1 MEFKKIYLVLLL
13 GLSGP
18 ILLILSEFFSWF
30 SDYNLIELYALYTD
44 LQIENSFLYL
54 FPLIS
59 GIVCLIA
66 NVLFIYKVEFR
77 IKSIILSF
85 VGLGFQLL
93 FFIDHISQEIEFIS
107 NAGLGLYLGVF
118 GFLLIIINIINVL
131 STAENEEEVN

>member
-1 MEFKKIYLVLLL
+1 MELKKIYFVLIF

-30 SDYNLIELYALYTD
+30 SDYNLIELYVLYTD
-44 LQIENSFLYL
+44 LQIEYSFLFL

-59 GIVCLIA
+59 GIICLIA
-66 NVLFIYKVEFR
+66 NVLVIYKSEFR

-93 FFIDHISQEIEFIS
+93 FFIDHISQEIEYIYD
-107 NAGLGLYLGVF
+107 AGLGLYLGVF
-118 GFLLIIINIINVL
+118 GFLLIIINVINIL
-131 STAENEEEVN
+131 STVENQSGG

>member
-1 MEFKKIYLVLLL
+1 MELKKIYLALLL

-18 ILLILSEFFSWF
+18 ILLILSEFFFWF
-30 SDYNLIELYALYTD
+30 SDYNLIELYDLYTD
-44 LQIENSFLYL
+44 LQIENSFLFL

-59 GIVCLIA
+59 GIICLIA
-66 NVLFIYKVEFR
+66 NVLVIYNVEFR

-93 FFIDHISQEIEFIS
+93 FFIDHISQEIEFIFD
-107 NAGLGLYLGVF
+107 AGLGFYLGVF

-131 STAENEEEVN
+131 TTVENQSGG

>member
-1 MEFKKIYLVLLL
+1 MELKKIYFVLTL

-30 SDYNLIELYALYTD
+30 SDYNLIELYVLYTD
-44 LQIENSFLYL
+44 LQIENSFLFL

-66 NVLFIYKVEFR
+66 NVLVIYKVEFR

-93 FFIDHISQEIEFIS
+93 FFMGLEFSCIYRV
-107 NAGLGLYLGVF
+107 LT
-118 GFLLIIINIINVL
+118 NIIVL
-131 STAENEEEVN
+131 CIKN

>member
-1 MEFKKIYLVLLL
+1 MELKKINFVLIL

-30 SDYNLIELYALYTD
+30 SDYNLIELYVLYTD
-44 LQIENSFLYL
+44 LQIEYSFLFL

-59 GIVCLIA
+59 GIICLIA
-66 NVLFIYKVEFR
+66 NVLVIYKAEFR

-93 FFIDHISQEIEFIS
+93 FFIDHISQEIEFIYD
-107 NAGLGLYLGVF
+107 AGLGLYLGVF
-118 GFLLIIINIINVL
+118 GFILIIINIINVL
-131 STAENEEEVN
+131 STVEDQSGG

>member
-1 MEFKKIYLVLLL
+1 MELKNIYFVLIL

-18 ILLILSEFFSWF
+18 ILLILSEFFTWF
-30 SDYNLIELYALYTD
+30 SDYNLIELYVLYTD

-59 GIVCLIA
+59 GIICLIA
-66 NVLFIYKVEFR
+66 NVLVIYRLEFR

-93 FFIDHISQEIEFIS
+93 FFIDYISQEIEFIN

-131 STAENEEEVN
+131 STVEDDSGG

>member
-1 MEFKKIYLVLLL
+1 MELKNIYFVLIL

-18 ILLILSEFFSWF
+18 ILLILSEFFNWL
-30 SDYNLIELYALYTD
+30 SDYNLIELYVLYTD

-59 GIVCLIA
+59 GIICLIA
-66 NVLFIYKVEFR
+66 NLLVIFSLEFR

-93 FFIDHISQEIEFIS
+93 FFIDYISQEIEFIK

-118 GFLLIIINIINVL
+118 GFVLIIINIINVL
-131 STAENEEEVN
+131 STVENESGG

>member
-1 MEFKKIYLVLLL
+1 MELKKIYFASVL

-30 SDYNLIELYALYTD
+30 SDYNLIELYVLYTD
-44 LQIENSFLYL
+44 LQIENSFLFL

-66 NVLFIYKVEFR
+66 NVLVIYKVEYR
-77 IKSIILSF
+77 LKSIILSF

-93 FFIDHISQEIEFIS
+93 FFIDYISQYIS
-107 NAGLGLYLGVF
+107 SDVGLGFYLGVF
-118 GFLLIIINIINVL
+118 GFLLIIINVINVL
-131 STAENEEEVN
+131 TTTENQSGG

>member
-1 MEFKKIYLVLLL
+1 MELKKIYFVSIL

-30 SDYNLIELYALYTD
+30 SDYNLIELYVLYTD
-44 LQIENSFLYL
+44 LQIENSFLFL

-59 GIVCLIA
+59 GIICLIA
-66 NVLFIYKVEFR
+66 NVLVIYKAEFR

-93 FFIDHISQEIEFIS
+93 FFIDHISQEIEFIYY
-107 NAGLGLYLGVF
+107 AGLGLYLGVF
-118 GFLLIIINIINVL
+118 GFLLIVINVINVL
-131 STAENEEEVN
+131 YTVEN

>member
-1 MEFKKIYLVLLL
+1 MELKKIFLVLLL

-30 SDYNLIELYALYTD
+30 SDYNLIELYVLYTD
-44 LQIENSFLYL
+44 LQIEYSFLFL

-66 NVLFIYKVEFR
+66 NVLVIYKVEFR

-107 NAGLGLYLGVF
+107 NAGLGFYLGVF
-118 GFLLIIINIINVL
+118 GFLLIIINVINVL
-131 STAENEEEVN
+131 TTVENQSGG

>member
-1 MEFKKIYLVLLL
+1 MELKKIYFVLVL

-30 SDYNLIELYALYTD
+30 SDYNLIELYVLYTD
-44 LQIENSFLYL
+44 LQIENSFLFL

-59 GIVCLIA
+59 GIICLIA
-66 NVLFIYKVEFR
+66 NVLVIYKAEFR

-93 FFIDHISQEIEFIS
+93 FFIDHITQEIDFIYD
-107 NAGLGLYLGVF
+107 AGLGLYLGVF
-118 GFLLIIINIINVL
+118 GFLLIVINVINVL
-131 STAENEEEVN
+131 YTVEN

>member
-1 MEFKKIYLVLLL
+1 MELKNIYFVLIL

-18 ILLILSEFFSWF
+18 ILLILSEFFNWL
-30 SDYNLIELYALYTD
+30 SDYNLIELYVLYTD
-44 LQIENSFLYL
+44 LQIENSFLFL

-59 GIVCLIA
+59 GIICLIA
-66 NVLFIYKVEFR
+66 NVLVIFSLEFR

-93 FFIDHISQEIEFIS
+93 FFIDYISQEIEFIN

-131 STAENEEEVN
+131 STVENESGG